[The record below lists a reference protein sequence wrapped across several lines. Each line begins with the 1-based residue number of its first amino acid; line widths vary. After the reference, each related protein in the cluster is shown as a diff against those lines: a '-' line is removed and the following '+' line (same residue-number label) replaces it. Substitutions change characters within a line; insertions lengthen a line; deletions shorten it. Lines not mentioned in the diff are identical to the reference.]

1 MKRIL
6 TIFLLLLL
14 GVGIIQAQDSTK
26 IKGARLSAS
35 ETEFNFGEVPADTA
49 ISHIFV
55 LKNIGSDSLRIYRLK
70 SG

>member
-1 MKRIL
+1 MKRMI
-6 TIFLLLLL
+6 TIFSLLLL

-26 IKGARLSAS
+26 IKSARLSAS

-49 ISHIFV
+49 ISHIFI